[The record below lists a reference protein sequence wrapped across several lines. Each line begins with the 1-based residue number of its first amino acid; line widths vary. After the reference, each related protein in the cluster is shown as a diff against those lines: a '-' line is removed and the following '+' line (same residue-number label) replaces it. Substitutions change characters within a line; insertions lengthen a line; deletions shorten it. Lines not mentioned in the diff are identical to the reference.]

1 MVLAFLDAGFADKL
15 LLAADF
21 IGQRTMNEGPGYGRT
36 VTGFLPMMRQAGV
49 KEETIQMI
57 IQDNPRR
64 FLAFTPASK

>member
-1 MVLAFLDAGFADKL
+1 
-15 LLAADF
+15 
-21 IGQRTMNEGPGYGRT
+21 
-36 VTGFLPMMRQAGV
+36 MMRQAGV